1 MKEIVTRYDFPDR
14 MYYFVAKS
22 YPSND
27 NTTLYVSLHN
37 NIGVKITEF
46 AIIAEQAARIL
57 AAMFEFINYY
67 GGTGDSYGIEVG
79 FTAPAMEDHIIF
91 LQRIMPP
98 DDEITGEPDY
108 DNWIDTRFELSKVG
122 LMNKRE
128 ALILRCDISNDELN
142 DLAITLFYSH
152 LVMSP
157 LNPETYEW
165 VADCW

>member
-1 MKEIVTRYDFPDR
+1 
-14 MYYFVAKS
+14 
-22 YPSND
+22 
-27 NTTLYVSLHN
+27 
-37 NIGVKITEF
+37 
-46 AIIAEQAARIL
+46 
-57 AAMFEFINYY
+57 MFDFINYY

-98 DDEITGEPDY
+98 DDEAIGDPDY

-142 DLAITLFYSH
+142 DLAMTLFYSH

-165 VADCW
+165 VGDCW